1 MSKTDIKTPFWI
13 KGTGWLKASLLEQS
27 MILLDRNNQEVEVLS
42 QFALPNHTETVYN
55 FEVDDFHTYHIGEF
69 GVWVHNDRCCDLSNL
84 KTINTRHYADK
95 VTQKSVAKEKNTVV
109 NRKAVGISADVQA
122 IRDGKANIINNQ
134 FHVNGRIYGHH
145 DGTLYPISGTGFYTL
160 NRAEY
165 KVLGVYNQFGNSQ
178 KSKQILSNMGID
190 KTTQN
195 KVLEIFQ
202 ELNK

>member
-1 MSKTDIKTPFWI
+1 M
-13 KGTGWLKASLLEQS
+13 
-27 MILLDRNNQEVEVLS
+27 
-42 QFALPNHTETVYN
+42 
-55 FEVDDFHTYHIGEF
+55 
-69 GVWVHNDRCCDLSNL
+69 SNL

-109 NRKAVGISADVQA
+109 NRKAVDISADVQA
-122 IRDGKANIINNQ
+122 IRDGKATIINNQ

-145 DGTLYPISGTGFYTL
+145 DGTLHPISGTGFYTL

-165 KVLGVYNQFGNSQ
+165 KVLGVYNQFGDSQ

>member
-1 MSKTDIKTPFWI
+1 MT
-13 KGTGWLKASLLEQS
+13 
-27 MILLDRNNQEVEVLS
+27 LLDKHGNPNITIVS
-42 QFALPNHTETVYN
+42 QSKLDHTDTVYN
-55 FEVDDFHTYHIGEF
+55 FEVQDFHTYHVGRL
-69 GVWVHNDRCCDLSNL
+69 GVWVHNDGCCDLSNL

-122 IRDGKANIINNQ
+122 IRDGKANIINIQ